1 MSDAD
6 RKKLLVGLEAEYRRT
21 ETALAIA
28 QADFENAYTALCS
41 YMNEQSDGPRRVL
54 ALSPGITMH

>member
-1 MSDAD
+1 MRDAE

-28 QADFENAYTALCS
+28 QADFENAYTALWS